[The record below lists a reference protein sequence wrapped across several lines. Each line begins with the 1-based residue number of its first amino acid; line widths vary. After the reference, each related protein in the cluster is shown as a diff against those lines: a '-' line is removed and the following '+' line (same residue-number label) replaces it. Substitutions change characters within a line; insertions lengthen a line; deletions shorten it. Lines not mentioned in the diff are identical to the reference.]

1 MTFSAPNLRLQ
12 AQGLG
17 EVSFSVSVILFYLG
31 PASLTLG
38 EVSFSVSVILLYLGP
53 ASLTLGDYRLSCLLY
68 DFTLVRLSLTL
79 NVLYYDYYWKR
90 NV

>member
-17 EVSFSVSVILFYLG
+17 EVSFSVSVILLYLG

-53 ASLTLGDYRLSCLLY
+53 ASLRLDQQALRLAKYRLVYL
-68 DFTLVRLSLTL
+68 
-79 NVLYYDYYWKR
+79 
-90 NV
+90 